1 MSVQNQVVG
10 VYVRSD
16 LAPGYVRLSTLK
28 SSDSMSVMTQIVGL
42 YPCSRSGD
50 VAG

>member
-16 LAPGYVRLSTLK
+16 SGSGYVGLSTQK
-28 SSDSMSVMTQIVGL
+28 SNDSMSVMTQVVGL
-42 YPCSRSGD
+42 YQCPGSGD
-50 VAG
+50 AAG